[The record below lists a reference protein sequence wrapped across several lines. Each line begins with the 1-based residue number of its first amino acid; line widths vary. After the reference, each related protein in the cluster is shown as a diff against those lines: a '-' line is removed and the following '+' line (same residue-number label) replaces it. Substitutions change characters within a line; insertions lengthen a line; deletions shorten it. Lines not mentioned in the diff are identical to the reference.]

1 LVGIGSGCGWLVD
14 WVMDREEGVSFLLIM
29 TMKETEEMGSWS
41 KKPGVWKRWRLV
53 YTVRDSSWRRVST

>member
-1 LVGIGSGCGWLVD
+1 
-14 WVMDREEGVSFLLIM
+14 MDREEGVSFLLIM

-41 KKPGVWKRWRLV
+41 KKTGVWKRWRLV